1 MISFG
6 ELYQRYARD
15 VYRFSLYLSGDPV
28 LAQDITSETFVLCL
42 TSSEPIRVETVK
54 GYLFTIA
61 RNLYLKEWR
70 KSSRRADLDDSIPD
84 ATIDIELAA
93 ASKERLQAVLK
104 ALQEL
109 PEADRSAVLM
119 RADDNM
125 SYRQIASVLGLSLSA
140 VKVKIH
146 RARLKLAALKH

>member
-15 VYRFSLYLSGDPV
+15 VYRFSFYLSGNPV

-42 TSSEPIRVETVK
+42 TSSEPIRVKTVK

-61 RNLYLKEWR
+61 RNLYLKECR
-70 KSSRRADLDDSIPD
+70 KNARRADLDDSIPD
-84 ATIDIELAA
+84 ATINIELAA
-93 ASKERLQAVLK
+93 ASKERLHAVLK

-109 PEADRSAVLM
+109 PEADRSALLM

-125 SYRQIASVLGLSLSA
+125 SYQQIASVLGLSLSA

-146 RARLKLAALKH
+146 RARLKLAALKQ

>member
-15 VYRFSLYLSGDPV
+15 VYRFSFYLSGNPV

-61 RNLYLKEWR
+61 RNVYLKEWR
-70 KSSRRADLDDSIPD
+70 KNARRADLDDSIPD
-84 ATIDIELAA
+84 ATINIELAA
-93 ASKERLQAVLK
+93 ESKERLHAVLK
-104 ALQEL
+104 SLQEL
-109 PEADRSAVLM
+109 PEADRSALLM

-125 SYRQIASVLGLSLSA
+125 SYQQIASVLGLSLSA

>member
-6 ELYQRYARD
+6 ELYQGYARD
-15 VYRFSLYLSGDPV
+15 VYRFSLYLSGNPV

-42 TSSEPIRVETVK
+42 TSSEPIRAETVK

-70 KSSRRADLDDSIPD
+70 KSARHADLDDSIPD
-84 ATIDIELAA
+84 ATINIELAA
-93 ASKERLQAVLK
+93 ASKERLHAVLK
-104 ALQEL
+104 ALQKL
-109 PEADRSAVLM
+109 PEADRSALLM

-125 SYRQIASVLGLSLSA
+125 SYQQIASVLGLSLSA